1 MASDRAQILI
11 TAIDQTKAALAS
23 VKGNLEGLS
32 AAASKVNG
40 VLAGLGAAL
49 SLGAL
54 VAAGKAAID
63 TADGLDELAQ
73 KTGISVEALSTLQ
86 RVAEHEGIAVDVFAT
101 ALRKLSGAMVEAAG
115 GAKEQSDTFS
125 RLGVSVRDA
134 SGQLRPTEDVLLDL
148 AEAFAAMPDGAEKS
162 ALAVKLFG
170 KTGTDLIPFLNMGR
184 AGIEQLREKFRE
196 LGLEIS
202 GSTAAA
208 AAKFNDTL
216 FLVSKALQGIAMKVA
231 EAALPALQKLEDALV
246 AVASHGE

>member
-86 RVAEHEGIAVDVFAT
+86 RVAEHEGIAVDAFAT

-148 AEAFAAMPDGAEKS
+148 A
-162 ALAVKLFG
+162 
-170 KTGTDLIPFLNMGR
+170 
-184 AGIEQLREKFRE
+184 
-196 LGLEIS
+196 
-202 GSTAAA
+202 
-208 AAKFNDTL
+208 
-216 FLVSKALQGIAMKVA
+216 
-231 EAALPALQKLEDALV
+231 
-246 AVASHGE
+246 